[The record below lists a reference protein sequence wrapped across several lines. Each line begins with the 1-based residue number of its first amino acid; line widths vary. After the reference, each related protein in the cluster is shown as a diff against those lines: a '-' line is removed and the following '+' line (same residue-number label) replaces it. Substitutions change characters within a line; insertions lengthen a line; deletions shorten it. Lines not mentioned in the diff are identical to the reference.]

1 MSEIAGA
8 LAVTVGASLLLNEF
22 GGKGILLGGA
32 PGVAPANLMILG
44 AGVLG
49 RSAARTA
56 LGMGA
61 QVTLLD
67 VSVSH
72 LRQALA
78 YLRVPVTTYVA
89 TRPNLEKVLGYAD
102 LVLGA
107 VAVHGERA
115 PVLVT
120 RPMLKLMKPRSVIMD
135 LSIDMGGCFE
145 TSRPTSFP
153 SPTYEVEGIQ
163 HFCVPNLPSIA
174 ARTSTHALT
183 SALLPYAA
191 GIADLGLE
199 QALAAMPDLRRG
211 LYLERGGVRKDWIRE
226 TLGLGSDMMDWAQT
240 YRSRI
245 TTAEEA
251 VKCIR
256 SGDRVWIHAGCNN
269 PEELVRAMVGRADEL
284 RDVEVTH
291 LLTFGYAEHT
301 SPRYAASFRHRALFT
316 GGNVRS
322 AVNEGRADYVP
333 VFLSEIPRLIERGI
347 QKVDVA
353 LIHVSPPDEHGF
365 CSYGVGVECTKAAAE
380 RAPRVLAL
388 VNRQMPR
395 GPGGLLHPR
404 VAPDPRGGDRPPS
417 RGAAER
423 RSPGGGGAGHRAP
436 RGRLSSPTGRPCRWA
451 SARSP
456 MRSCSPSRAA
466 RTWGCTPRC
475 SRTASSPSSSAG

>member
-1 MSEIAGA
+1 MDIGIPQGVRNREQRASLTPLGVKALVQKGHRLFVESGAGVGAGHPDADYESAGARIVFSRSEALSRGELLLAVQPPEPRDFAALVPGQIVLAFWHLALARADEIRVLAERKVTAIGLEAIEDEDGHAPVLTSMSEIAGA

-49 RSAARTA
+49 RSAARTG

-72 LRQALA
+72 LREALA
-78 YLRVPVTTYVA
+78 HLRAPVTTYVA
-89 TRPNLEKVLGYAD
+89 TRPNLEKTLAYAD

-120 RPMLKLMKPRSVIMD
+120 RSMLKLMKPRSVIMD
-135 LSIDMGGCFE
+135 LSIDMGGCVE

-153 SPTYEVEGIQ
+153 NPTYEVEGIQ

-226 TLGLGSDMMDWAQT
+226 TLGLGSD
-240 YRSRI
+240 
-245 TTAEEA
+245 
-251 VKCIR
+251 
-256 SGDRVWIHAGCNN
+256 
-269 PEELVRAMVGRADEL
+269 
-284 RDVEVTH
+284 
-291 LLTFGYAEHT
+291 
-301 SPRYAASFRHRALFT
+301 
-316 GGNVRS
+316 
-322 AVNEGRADYVP
+322 
-333 VFLSEIPRLIERGI
+333 
-347 QKVDVA
+347 
-353 LIHVSPPDEHGF
+353 
-365 CSYGVGVECTKAAAE
+365 
-380 RAPRVLAL
+380 
-388 VNRQMPR
+388 
-395 GPGGLLHPR
+395 
-404 VAPDPRGGDRPPS
+404 
-417 RGAAER
+417 
-423 RSPGGGGAGHRAP
+423 
-436 RGRLSSPTGRPCRWA
+436 
-451 SARSP
+451 
-456 MRSCSPSRAA
+456 
-466 RTWGCTPRC
+466 
-475 SRTASSPSSSAG
+475 